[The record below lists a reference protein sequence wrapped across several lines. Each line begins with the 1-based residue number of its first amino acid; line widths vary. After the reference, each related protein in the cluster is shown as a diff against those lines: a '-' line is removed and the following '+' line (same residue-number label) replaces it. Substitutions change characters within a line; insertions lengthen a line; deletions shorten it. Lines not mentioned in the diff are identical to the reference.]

1 MGVDDMSPLLS
12 EQMMAK
18 LRLSPQ
24 AFGHARSPGRTQEMS
39 ALRHCHCSDKLRVYG
54 SGELKE
60 AAGSSHGSALST
72 AQCLSLRAQP
82 GEQNLYLT
90 KVRIAGAESTGQM
103 HILTRP

>member
-1 MGVDDMSPLLS
+1 MSPLLS